1 MIADPWRGVKK
12 CSFGLDYMKR
22 YPLSET
28 QIEDKESCVGT
39 TRLR

>member
-1 MIADPWRGVKK
+1 MIADPLSGVKK